1 MTWTHP
7 VDKRDKASTTFS
19 AFYTAQS
26 GSPYSYIYSN
36 PIAEISQSAGTA
48 DLIYVPAN
56 QGDINLVD
64 IPGGA
69 SASAQWSALDNF
81 ISNNDYLNSRRG
93 DYAEANKLRTPF
105 ENVIDIKIT
114 QDFYM
119 DDKKG
124 TRHTLQITFDIFNF
138 TNLLNKNWGRRYF
151 VDDSMFPIIQS
162 TINSDTGAAEFNFVE
177 PGDTFSISQSGPTGS
192 RWIGQFG
199 LRYSF

>member
-1 MTWTHP
+1 MYRTWLNTSLNLAYSFTRADALIDGSGFINNTNWQRVLSIQGNNNAQVIRSIFDAGSRLTAFVSHKF
-7 VDKRDKASTTFS
+7 DYSDKASTTFS

-48 DLIYVPAN
+48 DLIYVPAS

-114 QDFYM
+114 QDFYL
-119 DDKKG
+119 DDIVKPISCKPF
-124 TRHTLQITFDIFNF
+124 L
-138 TNLLNKNWGRRYF
+138 NLLQKY
-151 VDDSMFPIIQS
+151 PC
-162 TINSDTGAAEFNFVE
+162 
-177 PGDTFSISQSGPTGS
+177 
-192 RWIGQFG
+192 
-199 LRYSF
+199 